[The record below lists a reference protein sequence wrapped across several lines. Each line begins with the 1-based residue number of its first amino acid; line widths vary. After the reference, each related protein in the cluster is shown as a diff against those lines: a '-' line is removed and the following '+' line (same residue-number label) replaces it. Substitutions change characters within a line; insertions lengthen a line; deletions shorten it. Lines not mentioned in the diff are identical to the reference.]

1 MFFFIEFGSGD
12 ISEGLTFVYAEK
24 SMENLFSE

>member
-1 MFFFIEFGSGD
+1 MFFFIELESGD

-24 SMENLFSE
+24 SMENLFN